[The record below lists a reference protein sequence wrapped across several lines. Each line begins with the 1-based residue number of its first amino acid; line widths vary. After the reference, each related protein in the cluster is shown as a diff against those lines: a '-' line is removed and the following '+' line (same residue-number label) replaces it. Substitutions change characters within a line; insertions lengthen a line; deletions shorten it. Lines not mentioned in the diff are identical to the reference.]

1 MATMIEK
8 LLPLSEVER
17 GALARFA
24 RPALRN
30 WNGIEVGG
38 LRPAAALLA

>member
-1 MATMIEK
+1 MSDE
-8 LLPLSEVER
+8 ER
-17 GALARFA
+17 VALESRL

-38 LRPAAALLA
+38 LRPTPAVIPGDRRETQDP